1 MSLSVAGA
9 VVEFLNRTY
18 RVLKSLSVFR
28 LSSSWFSS
36 PVAIAMR
43 AFFEA
48 SLMAFETGFLDL
60 MIPPSV
66 KIEPQNDIF

>member
-1 MSLSVAGA
+1 
-9 VVEFLNRTY
+9 
-18 RVLKSLSVFR
+18 
-28 LSSSWFSS
+28 
-36 PVAIAMR
+36 MR